1 MAIQEVAVPD
11 IGSAD
16 PVDVIEVSVAV
27 GDTVAVEDTL
37 VVLESDKAT
46 VEVPCPVSG
55 VVTEIK
61 VKTGDA
67 VKEGD
72 LIFLV
77 DVEGAVTE
85 GAAPEVV
92 EEEAA
97 PATSPEPVGK
107 QAGPV
112 QVEVP
117 AAAEKITVSVPDI
130 GDAEEVE
137 VIEVTIAVGD
147 HLNKE
152 DTMVV
157 LESDKATIEVPCPRN
172 GTVEKIL
179 LSTGDKV
186 SQGTPVIELLA
197 EPGDSLPAAPS
208 PQQPPPPPST
218 ESSEPQT
225 EEVAKPVTAPVSAPA
240 AEPSGVRTSVQ
251 VYAGPAVRKLA
262 HKLGVDLAE
271 VSATGPRSR
280 ILKEDVF
287 SFVNARLSG
296 PGKGEPSGAG
306 FGLPALPEIDFARFG
321 EIEEQPLTRINK
333 LSAANLHRAWVHIP
347 HVTQFDEA
355 DITELES
362 FRKAEGAKLK
372 ERGIKLTFMAFLIKA
387 SARALQEFPRFN
399 SSLDNS
405 GETLILKKYINIGI
419 AVDTP
424 NGLVV
429 PVITDADT
437 KSVVDLAIELGDLSQ
452 KARDKKLSPKDM
464 QGGCFSISSLGGI
477 GGTAFT
483 PIVNWP
489 EVSILGVS
497 RSRLQPVYLS
507 GELQPRLM
515 LPISLSY
522 DHRVIDGAD
531 AARFTTYL
539 SQLLGDIRRFVL

>member
-1 MAIQEVAVPD
+1 VAIQEVAVPD
-11 IGSAD
+11 IGSTD

-27 GDTVAVEDTL
+27 GDTVAAEDTL
-37 VVLESDKAT
+37 LVLESDKAT
-46 VEVPCPVSG
+46 VEVPSPVSG
-55 VVTEIK
+55 VVTEIR

-72 LIFLV
+72 LLFLM
-77 DVEGAVTE
+77 DAGEAVSE
-85 GAAPEVV
+85 AAAPGAV
-92 EEEAA
+92 EEEV
-97 PATSPEPVGK
+97 PSATSPEPVEEADPG
-107 QAGPV
+107 

-130 GDAEEVE
+130 GDAEGVE
-137 VIEVTIAVGD
+137 VIEVNIAVGD

-157 LESDKATIEVPCPRN
+157 LESDKASIEVPCPRD

-179 LSTGDKV
+179 VSTGDKV
-186 SQGTPVIELLA
+186 SRGTPVIELLVQS
-197 EPGDSLPAAPS
+197 GQSLPAAPS
-208 PQQPPPPPST
+208 AKSSAPSSPG
-218 ESSEPQT
+218 SSEPQT
-225 EEVAKPVTAPVSAPA
+225 GEAAKPVTAPASAP
-240 AEPSGVRTSVQ
+240 ESSGVKSSAR

-262 HKLGVDLAE
+262 RKLGVDLAG

-287 SFVNARLSG
+287 NFVNTRLSG
-296 PGKGEPSGAG
+296 IGKGELSGAG
-306 FGLPALPEIDFARFG
+306 SGLPALPEIDFARFG

-333 LSAANLHRAWVHIP
+333 LSASNLHRAWVHIP
-347 HVTQFDEA
+347 HVTQFDDA

-399 SSLDNS
+399 ASLDNS

-429 PVITDADT
+429 PVITDADR
-437 KSVVDLAIELGDLSQ
+437 KSVVDLAIELGELSQ

-497 RSRLQPVYLS
+497 RSRLQPVYLG
-507 GELQPRLM
+507 GEFQPRLM
-515 LPISLSY
+515 LPLSLSY

-539 SQLLGDIRRFVL
+539 SQLLGDIRRLVL